1 MNTFKTSLASVVI
14 ALASL
19 AAGGAAHAAIIP
31 NGSGLNGSGLNG
43 WGTNGW
49 GQNGWG
55 QNGWGQNGWGQNG
68 IKLNGL
74 TKNGV
79 KLNGEQGTPSL
90 PAEAPPPPPQS
101 VTLPDGRFVPLF

>member
-55 QNGWGQNGWGQNG
+55 QNG

-79 KLNGEQGTPSL
+79 KLNGELTSGENIADIGGVKLAFQAYLAWAGPRHRRRL
-90 PAEAPPPPPQS
+90 RA
-101 VTLPDGRFVPLF
+101 

>member
-55 QNGWGQNGWGQNG
+55 QNG

>member
-55 QNGWGQNGWGQNG
+55 QNGWGQNG